1 MILMLNFLKSLKKRQ
16 QEEKE
21 ELNQL
26 ISKKENLQEQI
37 DELFKRRDIMQID
50 FRAQKESLDR
60 QIADAQNQRN
70 EKLESIRLAESGFS
84 ELEEIGYEKYIPTM
98 LDDDIEH
105 KIFALELELGEL
117 EVKDKVIIVEKT
129 YTIDKSTAKGKK
141 FQNCYGKNLLIGFNT
156 YVQAK
161 TKSITETNYKRSCEL
176 IQNSFEKFNRQ
187 GKMIGIYLN
196 PKYLDLRLEILQCT
210 LELKIKKTK
219 EKTQLREE
227 RKRMREQEKL
237 LEDIAKEEKRLEEE
251 SKSMNIAF
259 ARALTEEERQEI
271 KTKMAKIDRR
281 MENLKYRREHNNA
294 GWLYIISSP
303 SLPNMCKIGCTRR
316 LNPTIRVKE
325 LSSSSLPYAFR
336 THGFVFS
343 DNCFELETQMH
354 HYFDDKRVTLD
365 REFFYI
371 TPQQAIDVLKNKFN
385 QEIHFE
391 EENMEDIV

>member
-1 MILMLNFLKSLKKRQ
+1 MLNFLKSLKQRQ

-21 ELNQL
+21 ELNRL

-50 FRAQKESLDR
+50 FRAQKETLDK
-60 QIADAQNQRN
+60 QIADVQNNLN
-70 EKLESIRLAESGFS
+70 EKLESIRLAESGFG
-84 ELEEIGYEKYIPTM
+84 ELEEVGYERYIPTM
-98 LDDDIEH
+98 PNNNIEH
-105 KIFALELELGEL
+105 KIFELELELGEL
-117 EVKDKVIIVEKT
+117 EVKDKIIIVERT

-141 FQNCYGKNLLIGFNT
+141 FQNSYGKNLLIGFNT
-156 YVQAK
+156 YVQIK

-176 IQNSFEKFNRQ
+176 IQNSFEKFNKQ

-196 PKYLDLRLEILQCT
+196 PKYLELRLEILQCT

-219 EKTQLREE
+219 EKAQLREE

-237 LEDIAKEEKRLEEE
+237 LGEIAKEQEQLEKER
-251 SKSMNIAF
+251 KSMNIAF
-259 ARALTEEERQEI
+259 AKALTEEEQQGI
-271 KTKMAKIDRR
+271 KAKIAKIDKRIDD
-281 MENLKYRREHNNA
+281 LKYRREHSNA
-294 GWLYIISSP
+294 GWLYVISSP
-303 SLPNMCKIGCTRR
+303 SLPNMVKIGCTRR
-316 LNPTIRVKE
+316 LVPTIRVKE

-354 HYFDDKRVTLD
+354 HYFDDKRVAPD

-371 TPQQAIDVLKNKFN
+371 TPQEAVDVLKNKFN
-385 QEIHFE
+385 QEVHFE

>member
-1 MILMLNFLKSLKKRQ
+1 MKQRR

-21 ELNQL
+21 ELNRL
-26 ISKKENLQEQI
+26 ISKKENLQEQA
-37 DELFKRRDIMQID
+37 DEIIKQRDMAQINFKTLKQ
-50 FRAQKESLDR
+50 SLDK
-60 QIADAQNQRN
+60 QIADAQINLN
-70 EKLESIRLAESGFS
+70 EKLESIRLVDSGFG
-84 ELEEIGYEKYIPTM
+84 ELEEIGYERYIPTM
-98 LDDDIEH
+98 PDDEIEH

-117 EVKDKVIIVEKT
+117 EIKDKIIIVERT
-129 YTIDKSTAKGKK
+129 YTIDKSVTKGKK
-141 FQNCYGKNLLIGFNT
+141 FQIVYGKNLLIGFNT
-156 YVQAK
+156 YVQIK

-176 IQNSFEKFNRQ
+176 IQNSFEKFNKQ

-196 PKYLDLRLEILQCT
+196 PKYLELRLEILQCT

-237 LEDIAKEEKRLEEE
+237 LEEIAKEQEQLEKER
-251 SKSMNIAF
+251 KSMDIAF
-259 ARALTEEERQEI
+259 ARALTEEERQGI
-271 KTKMAKIDRR
+271 KAKMTKIDKRIDD
-281 MENLKYRREHNNA
+281 LKYRREHNNA
-294 GWLYIISSP
+294 GWLYVISSP
-303 SLPNMCKIGCTRR
+303 SLPGMVKIGCTKR
-316 LNPTIRVKE
+316 LNPTIRVRE
-325 LSSSSLPYAFR
+325 LSSSSLPYSFK
-336 THGFVFS
+336 THCFVFN

-354 HYFDDKRVTLD
+354 HYFDDKRVAPD

>member
-1 MILMLNFLKSLKKRQ
+1 MKQRRQ
-16 QEEKE
+16 KEKE

-26 ISKKENLQEQI
+26 ISKKENLQEQV
-37 DELFKRRDIMQID
+37 DEIIKQRDMAQINFKTLKQ
-50 FRAQKESLDR
+50 SLDK
-60 QIADAQNQRN
+60 QIADAQINLN
-70 EKLESIRLAESGFS
+70 EKLESIRLVDSGFG
-84 ELEEIGYEKYIPTM
+84 ELEEIGYERYIPTM
-98 LDDDIEH
+98 PDDEIEH

-117 EVKDKVIIVEKT
+117 EIKDKIIIVERT
-129 YTIDKSTAKGKK
+129 YTIDKSVTKGKK
-141 FQNCYGKNLLIGFNT
+141 FQIVYGKNLLIGFNT
-156 YVQAK
+156 YVQIK

-176 IQNSFEKFNRQ
+176 IQNSFEKFNKQ

-196 PKYLDLRLEILQCT
+196 PKYLELRLEILQCT

-237 LEDIAKEEKRLEEE
+237 LEEIAKEQEQLEKER
-251 SKSMNIAF
+251 KSMDIAF
-259 ARALTEEERQEI
+259 ARALTEEERQGI
-271 KTKMAKIDRR
+271 KAKMTKIDKRIDD
-281 MENLKYRREHNNA
+281 LKYRREHNNA
-294 GWLYIISSP
+294 GWLYVISSP
-303 SLPNMCKIGCTRR
+303 SLPGMVKIGCTKR
-316 LNPTIRVKE
+316 LNPTIRVRE
-325 LSSSSLPYAFR
+325 LSSSSLPYSFK
-336 THGFVFS
+336 THCFVFN

-354 HYFDDKRVTLD
+354 HYFDDKRVAPD